1 MPVFDIVGFLKAIK
15 DIAIKVFSVSA
26 VVALKAVTW
35 VFILASFTLASTIIV
50 KFYNWFSSF
59 KTTFNA
65 QSSSTEMALA
75 QASGIMSALTD
86 LFSFFILVLTVFI
99 SYKASVYLKK
109 LAKEVSREAQDIAML
124 LNS

>member
-1 MPVFDIVGFLKAIK
+1 MPVVDVAALLNILKN
-15 DIAIKVFSVSA
+15 IAVKVFSISA
-26 VVALKAVTW
+26 VVALKAITW
-35 VFILASFTLASTIIV
+35 VFIISSFTLASTIIV

-59 KTTFNA
+59 KTTFNS
-65 QSSSTEMALA
+65 QSSTTEMALA

-109 LAKEVSREAQDIAML
+109 LAKEVSKEAQDIVML

>member
-15 DIAIKVFSVSA
+15 DIAIKVSTIAA

-35 VFILASFTLASTIIV
+35 VFIISSFTLASTIIV
-50 KFYNWFSSF
+50 KFYNWFSAFKDSF
-59 KTTFNA
+59 NS
-65 QSSSTEMALA
+65 QSTSTHMQLA
-75 QASGIMSALTD
+75 QASGITSALTD

-109 LAKEVSREAQDIAML
+109 LAKDISKEAQDIAML
-124 LNS
+124 LN